1 MGGSSGAKKKPMQ
14 TTDQTSEEEKQMG
27 VGFDRDADDIN
38 GDGGTGRQCRRE
50 TREQVGGELLTVM
63 REGAEGSAGSESNS
77 KDNDG
82 MLGMVD
88 RIGNQ
93 RLTGKEA

>member
-1 MGGSSGAKKKPMQ
+1 MIATQTTSMETAEPGGSVG
-14 TTDQTSEEEKQMG
+14 EK
-27 VGFDRDADDIN
+27 
-38 GDGGTGRQCRRE
+38 RE
-50 TREQVGGELLTVM
+50 SKWEGGELLTVM

-93 RLTGKEA
+93 RLIGKEA